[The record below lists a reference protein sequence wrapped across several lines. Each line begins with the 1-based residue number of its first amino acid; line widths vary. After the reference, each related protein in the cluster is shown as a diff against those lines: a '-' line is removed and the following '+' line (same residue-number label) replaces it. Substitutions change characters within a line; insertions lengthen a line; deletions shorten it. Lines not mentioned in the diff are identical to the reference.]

1 MEASNMTTYIIRRL
15 LHAALVVVIVSLMVF
30 LLMRLLPGD
39 PILMYVTSGD
49 LQSATKE
56 YIAHLKHELGMDRP
70 LLVQYVD
77 WLFHAVR
84 GDLGKS
90 ILHKYDVMEEIGHR
104 LPITLYLGLTAFV
117 IGCIIGPLLG
127 IVSAVRR
134 GKWIDNLVTVLAN
147 LGITAPPFWLGALLI
162 YIFGLYLGL
171 LPIYGYTSPFEDFW
185 LSFRQSIMP
194 IFVLATFPIASAARQ
209 TRSSVI
215 EVMRQ
220 DYVRTAWAKG
230 LSEKVVIMRH
240 VLKNALMPVVTLQ
253 GMSLRNIIGGSV
265 LVETV
270 FVVPGMGKLAV
281 DGMLSQDYA
290 VVQGVILV
298 VAVTVV
304 VSSLIVDIIYGWL
317 DPRIQYE

>member
-1 MEASNMTTYIIRRL
+1 MTTYIIRRL

-49 LQSATKE
+49 LQSVTKE
-56 YIAHLKHELGMDRP
+56 QIAHMKHELGMDRP
-70 LLVQYVD
+70 LLIQYGD

-90 ILHKYDVMEEIGHR
+90 ILHKYDVMEEISRR
-104 LPITLYLGLTAFV
+104 LPITLYLGLIAFV
-117 IGCIIGPLLG
+117 IGCIVGPLLG
-127 IVSAVRR
+127 IISAVRR
-134 GKWIDNLVTVLAN
+134 GKWIDSFVTVIAN

-162 YIFGLYLGL
+162 YVFGLYLGL
-171 LPIYGYTSPFEDFW
+171 LPIYGYTSPFEDLW
-185 LSFRQSIMP
+185 RNLRQSIMP
-194 IFVLATFPIASAARQ
+194 IFVLATFPVASAARQ

-220 DYVRTAWAKG
+220 DYIRTAWAKG
-230 LSEKVVIMRH
+230 LSEKAVIMRH

-281 DGMLSQDYA
+281 DGMLSQDYT

-304 VSSLIVDIIYGWL
+304 VSSLIVDILYGWL